1 MEESKKGSVLRTAAN
16 ILSLVAH
23 PVFLPVYGLLIIF
36 NAPTFMV
43 HLPASLKR
51 IIFMLATINMTVVP
65 MAFLPLLKYRKLID
79 SYQMDSRK
87 ERIIP
92 LAMGTMM
99 YIVTT
104 IIFFSYE
111 IPQLIKLFMMA
122 SSVLSFLL
130 LVITF
135 WWKIS
140 IHAAGIGAL
149 LASVLVLS
157 LRMMADLTPILMGL
171 LILSGVLLS
180 SRLFLKAHKP
190 VQVYSGFLLGLFSM
204 FIVMMIF

>member
-16 ILSLVAH
+16 ILSIVAH

>member
-1 MEESKKGSVLRTAAN
+1 MEESNKGSVFRTAAN
-16 ILSLVAH
+16 ILSVVAH
-23 PVFLPVYGLLIIF
+23 PAFLPVYGLLIIF

-65 MAFLPLLKYRKLID
+65 IAFLPLLKYRNVIS

-99 YIVTT
+99 YVVTT

-135 WWKIS
+135 RWKIS
-140 IHAAGIGAL
+140 IHAAGMGAL

-157 LRMMADLTPILMGL
+157 LRMMADLAPILIGL

-190 VQVYSGFLLGLFSM
+190 AQVYLGFLLGFLSM